1 MVKQVLPETLEDKA
15 EAKKR
20 LREWEAKL
28 NGTEEKKEIELTPV
42 TKAALVLL
50 AQGIAPSVVATT
62 LNMDEDGVVNL
73 AGQPESLDF
82 LIRIQSALNIPPE
95 ELIKR
100 NVNMAIA
107 VKQRLMLAGSERQQA
122 EASSF
127 FIEQGIGKATQRIET
142 KNLTLVGTASL
153 ETIDR
158 QIAEAAERVNKLSQ
172 HLQASGLLQAKS
184 A

>member
-1 MVKQVLPETLEDKA
+1 MPESKESKE

-20 LREWEAKL
+20 LKEWEAKL
-28 NGTEEKKEIELTPV
+28 NGVEEKQEIELTPV

-50 AQGIAPSVVATT
+50 AQGISPAVVATT
-62 LNMDEDGVVNL
+62 LSMEEDELVDL
-73 AGQPESLDF
+73 AGQPASLDF
-82 LIRIQSALNIPPE
+82 LIRIQSALNLSPE

-100 NVNMAIA
+100 NVNIAIA
-107 VKQRLMLAGSERQQA
+107 VKQRLMLGGSERQQA